1 MHRLRLDLE
10 VVTSFLVLVMI
21 LQSPKIEVTGNETPG
36 GSDSTGNSTKH
47 YGVGV
52 AILQG
57 GLPTWTPVTH
67 TYPCRIRTP
76 RCLGVMGRRI
86 QYTYIYNVIM

>member
-21 LQSPKIEVTGNETPG
+21 LQSPKLEVTGNETPG
-36 GSDSTGNSTKH
+36 GSDSTGTSTKH
-47 YGVGV
+47 YGVSV

-57 GLPTWTPVTH
+57 GPTYMDPCYTH
-67 TYPCRIRTP
+67 IS
-76 RCLGVMGRRI
+76 L
-86 QYTYIYNVIM
+86 